1 MTIAKRFE
9 SRNYNAFMKIRFYF
23 DPICP
28 WCWITSRWMTEVQK
42 ERDLQVEFCSFSL
55 AVKNNL
61 LDENSDS
68 EYAPMARITHKI
80 LRIVEKIKQD
90 NPDNATELVAAF
102 YAYIGNKIH
111 VQGETETDHA
121 VEVLESIGLDSSY
134 ADAQEDSS
142 YDKEIKASMD
152 LAMKSVGNDVGVPIM
167 ILETDDGD
175 RGFFGPVISE
185 LPSADDGKK
194 LFDAIAS
201 MISLP
206 GFYELKRTREISP
219 NTAST
224 ARLFDSQAIDG
235 IEGEACSI
243 G

>member
-1 MTIAKRFE
+1 
-9 SRNYNAFMKIRFYF
+9 MKIRFYF

-61 LDENSDS
+61 LDEDSDS

-102 YAYIGNKIH
+102 YAAIGNKIH
-111 VQGETETDHA
+111 VQGDAETNHA
-121 VEVLESIGLDSSY
+121 IEVLESIGLDASY

-142 YDKEIKASMD
+142 YDKAINDSMD
-152 LAMKSVGNDVGVPIM
+152 LAIKTVGNDVGVPIM
-167 ILETDDGD
+167 ILETQDGD

-185 LPSADDGKK
+185 LPSSEDGLK
-194 LFDAIAS
+194 LYDSIAG

-206 GFYELKRTREISP
+206 GFYELKRTREIGP
-219 NTAST
+219 DTAST
-224 ARLFDSQAIDG
+224 ARLFDSQAVDG
-235 IEGEACSI
+235 MEGEACPI

>member
-134 ADAQEDSS
+134 VDAQEDSS

-152 LAMKSVGNDVGVPIM
+152 LAMKSVGNDVGVTRFVTCTVGSTKFADG
-167 ILETDDGD
+167 ILLARENI
-175 RGFFGPVISE
+175 F
-185 LPSADDGKK
+185 LPSSSSKSLGT
-194 LFDAIAS
+194 AIA
-201 MISLP
+201 LN
-206 GFYELKRTREISP
+206 K
-219 NTAST
+219 ST
-224 ARLFDSQAIDG
+224 S
-235 IEGEACSI
+235 
-243 G
+243 